1 MVFAKLVRAATFGVA
16 AISALAL
23 GTTASMAQGKNK
35 PAAATP
41 PAAQATPPAAQA
53 AADAAKQDIW
63 FKVCFAVP
71 TPDPVKP
78 GEQPK
83 PQKPEDMKKTQIC
96 LTQVEIRDTQLAI
109 LRGDLAIRQVEGQ
122 DKMQVLVMLPLGSQL
137 KQGAAVQIDQN
148 KAIPLQYTICDHA
161 GCYAEA
167 DIDKATLDQMKT
179 GKTIAYAG
187 IVMGQQL
194 TIPIPL
200 ASFGKALD
208 GAPLPVEK
216 YNDNLK
222 KLAEFT
228 QTRLAELR
236 QKQQEEAAKK
246 AAEAAKP
253 ADKPAAAP
261 KK

>member
-1 MVFAKLVRAATFGVA
+1 
-16 AISALAL
+16 
-23 GTTASMAQGKNK
+23 MAQGKDK

-41 PAAQATPPAAQA
+41 PAAQATPA

-83 PQKPEDMKKTQIC
+83 QQKPEDMKKTQIC

-137 KQGAAVQIDQN
+137 KQGAAVQIDQE

-167 DIDKATLDQMKT
+167 DIDKATLDKMKA

-200 ASFGKALD
+200 TSFGKAFD

-216 YNDNLK
+216 YNENLK

-236 QKQQEEAAKK
+236 QKAQEEAAK
-246 AAEAAKP
+246 AQGAGAAKP
-253 ADKPAAAP
+253 ADKPAD
-261 KK
+261 KKK